1 MVVRTL
7 VRNSK
12 IAHGHAKLC
21 SVDPDFPRLAKE
33 GKTRREGRE
42 ETAKLSLLALPIRAF
57 SLIGASSSSTSH
69 RILLSLPQS
78 GSPFSIPITRPLRTS
93 AQADN
98 VRPAPRGSPVVPPPA
113 PPPPP
118 KKFTAPVNPPAPPRT
133 TVTPPP
139 QRPRRTRRPLTFTEI
154 LQRQTQLK
162 QQQKRLEQAAQEYQ
176 NNLQTSFVHPTQNS
190 PPTSPTLKKP
200 AFAPKPGT
208 NRFLL
213 TVARTKLGLDD
224 NVYPFPESSPKLKG
238 LPGDSS
244 QAPRKK
250 IYFRNANHFLL
261 HRYTLAKYKAIVKA
275 QKELPAKKKCLA
287 RRTAVRKLRKK
298 ILQRGQMGVYM
309 RQLAAWKEG
318 DETFELG
325 VSMDDVLFVNEEGVL
340 LREDSVTKEAIKVGA
355 QALREGHAIAFPTET
370 VYGLGA
376 NAQDTTAVE
385 KIYKA
390 KNRPADNPL
399 ITHFGS
405 LEHLESF
412 THIPAIYGPLVRKFW
427 PGPLTILLP
436 VKPEMKISP
445 LVTARLDTLA
455 VRIPSS
461 PLARAL
467 LLAASIPVAAPSA
480 NASTRPSPTMGY
492 HVLADLNGR
501 IPLILNADKDV
512 EADKPQQCNVGLES
526 TVVDGLSEPP
536 TILRLGG
543 ISLED
548 IQTLGGPWSNTI
560 VYQKPTLELSGSSDG
575 AEFKPRTPGMKYRH
589 YSPRCPVYLYPRGA
603 TQPSCPSS
611 LLSPSSSPGPRKIG
625 FLCTANWGPF
635 VEDPG
640 NELQFAWLGGDAEEI
655 ARNLFRSV
663 RDLDEWGAEAIFVE
677 GIEEVGIGRS
687 VMERLKKMAAGE
699 LVAQTDGELQG
710 GEGGR
715 L

>member
-1 MVVRTL
+1 M
-7 VRNSK
+7 
-12 IAHGHAKLC
+12 
-21 SVDPDFPRLAKE
+21 
-33 GKTRREGRE
+33 
-42 ETAKLSLLALPIRAF
+42 
-57 SLIGASSSSTSH
+57 
-69 RILLSLPQS
+69 
-78 GSPFSIPITRPLRTS
+78 
-93 AQADN
+93 
-98 VRPAPRGSPVVPPPA
+98 
-113 PPPPP
+113 
-118 KKFTAPVNPPAPPRT
+118 
-133 TVTPPP
+133 
-139 QRPRRTRRPLTFTEI
+139 TFTEI
-154 LQRQTQLK
+154 LRQQNQLK
-162 QQQKRLEQAAQEYQ
+162 QQQKRLEQAEKEYH
-176 NNLQTSFVHPTQNS
+176 NNLKTSFVHPTQK
-190 PPTSPTLKKP
+190 PQPTSATLKKP

-213 TVARTKLGLDD
+213 TAARTKLGLDD
-224 NVYPFPESSPKLKG
+224 NAYPFPESSPKLKG
-238 LPGDSS
+238 FPGDSS
-244 QAPRKK
+244 QPPRKK

-261 HRYTLAKYKAIVKA
+261 HRYSLAKYKAIVKA
-275 QKELPAKKKCLA
+275 QKELPAKKKRLEK
-287 RRTAVRKLRKK
+287 RTAVRKLRKR
-298 ILQRGQMGVYM
+298 ILQLGQMDVYM
-309 RQLAAWKEG
+309 RQLAGWKEG

-325 VSMDDVLFVNEEGVL
+325 VSMGDVLLANEEGVL
-340 LREDSVTKEAIKVGA
+340 LREDSMTKEAIKVGA
-355 QALREGHAIAFPTET
+355 RALREGHAIAFPTET

-376 NAQDTTAVE
+376 NAQDTEAVE

-412 THIPAIYGPLVRKFW
+412 TRIPAIYGPLVRKFW

-436 VKPEMKISP
+436 IKPEMKISP
-445 LVTARLDTLA
+445 LVTAGLDTLA

-512 EADKPQQCNVGLES
+512 EVDKPPQCEVGLES

-548 IQTLGGPWSNTI
+548 IQALGGPWSNTI
-560 VYQKPTLELSGSSDG
+560 IYQKPKPKPNGSSDET
-575 AEFKPRTPGMKYRH
+575 EFKPRTPGMKYRH
-589 YSPRCPVYLYPRGA
+589 YSPRCPVYLYPPN
-603 TQPSCPSS
+603 TPQPSCPSS

-625 FLCTANWGPF
+625 FLCTAHWGPF

-687 VMERLKKMAAGE
+687 VMERLKKMAAGQ
-699 LVAQTDGELQG
+699 LTAQTEGESPR